1 VNARIPS
8 YRLHKASGQA
18 VVTLGGKDYYLG
30 KHGTK
35 ESHAEYRRLTGL
47 YVGNGFRLPTD
58 PACGVTVAEML
69 VRFWEHASRYYRKRG
84 KGTSQ
89 LGMIR
94 VICQRLRE
102 NHGSSLALAFG
113 PGDLKAIRESWIHDG
128 NARETVNRKTRI
140 VRQIFDWAV
149 AEEMISG
156 SVTHAL
162 RSVRGLLTD
171 RTPAPDF
178 APVAPVPSVDL
189 NATLAILTF
198 SRAAMVWLQLLT
210 GMRPGEV
217 CSLRG
222 YDINR
227 DSPIWLYTPSS
238 HKAEHH
244 KRKRTIPQGPRAQA
258 ILGPL
263 LDVADAE
270 RYLFHPRGSYGSRP
284 LTTLQYWRAIQT
296 ACKRAGVTPWH
307 PNQLRHNAATEIRR
321 QFGLDAAQVILGHSR
336 ADVTQIYAEADT
348 ERMAEIAARIG

>member
-1 VNARIPS
+1 MKARIPS

-35 ESHAEYRRLTGL
+35 ESHAEYRRITGL
-47 YVGNGFRLPTD
+47 YVGNGFQVPLD
-58 PACGVTVAEML
+58 PASGITIAEML
-69 VRFWEHASRYYRKRG
+69 VRFWDHAERYYRKRG
-84 KGTSQ
+84 RGTSQ

-102 NHGSSLALAFG
+102 NHGSSLALTFG
-113 PGDLKAIRESWIHDG
+113 PSDLKAIRESWIRDG
-128 NARETVNRKTRI
+128 NARETVNRKIRI

-162 RSVRGLLTD
+162 RSVRGLQSD

-178 APVAPVPSVDL
+178 APVAPVPSADL
-189 NATLAILTF
+189 NATLAILIF

-222 YDINR
+222 CDINR
-227 DSPIWLYTPSS
+227 DGPIWLYTPSS

-244 KRKRTIPQGPRAQA
+244 GRKRTIPLGPRAQA

-263 LDVADAE
+263 LEGRDAGL
-270 RYLFHPRGSYGSRP
+270 YLFHPRGSTGSRP
-284 LTTLQYWRAIQT
+284 LATLQYWRAIQS
-296 ACKRAGVTPWH
+296 ACKRASVPPWH